1 MRMVPNKPGIY
12 KIVNTVTGLVYVG
25 SAASLSNRWA
35 VHRHALQRDKHHSV
49 KLQRAWNKYG
59 ADAFVFEVIEQVPD
73 KSLLVQREQHWLD
86 QLVSHLNGYNHLAVA
101 GSSLGR
107 KFGAET
113 IQKMSAQRKGR
124 LHTPEAKAKMSA
136 SNKGRKK
143 SPEHCA
149 NISAGQKGK
158 VISEESRR
166 LMSEAAK
173 RRAARTPKGA
183 NGRFIPSG
191 QYAEHDVRWSETAAH
206 GYETLAKEFA

>member
-1 MRMVPNKPGIY
+1 MIPNKPGIY
-12 KIVNTVTGLVYVG
+12 KIANAVTGLAYVG

-35 VHRHALQRDKHHSV
+35 VHRHALQRDAHHSV

-59 ADAFVFEVIEQVPD
+59 AESFSFEVIELVSE
-73 KSLLVQREQHWLD
+73 KSLLLQREQFWLD
-86 QLVSHLNGYNHLAVA
+86 QLRTHVKGYNHLATA
-101 GSSLGR
+101 GSTLGR
-107 KFGAET
+107 KFSEET

-136 SNKGRKK
+136 ARKGKKK

-158 VISEESRR
+158 IISEESRR
-166 LMSEAAK
+166 LMSESAK
-173 RRAARTPKGA
+173 RRAARTPKGTD
-183 NGRFIPSG
+183 GRFIPRS
-191 QYAEHDVRWSETAAH
+191 QYPENEVLWSETAAH